1 MKKNKI
7 FIACDSK
14 NISRIREIIKKSETS
29 KLKIGYKFGLEF
41 LNSKNGRKFVSQ
53 LKNEITFGDYKFSDI
68 PNTCSSA
75 IKAIK
80 DLKFNY
86 CTIHISS
93 GLEALKA
100 AKKAS
105 GRTKLVG
112 VTILTSL
119 DNKALKEI
127 GFNRDVK
134 KLVYHQA
141 KLANKAKLDAIV
153 CSAQEVKIVR
163 KVFKKEIIT
172 PGIRFNSKLK
182 SNINDQKRVLT
193 PKQAYKNGS
202 DWLVIGRP
210 ITKGNIKNN
219 IQTLINHLN

>member
-7 FIACDSK
+7 FIACDTN
-14 NISRIREIIKKSETS
+14 NISKVKEIIKKTQSS

-41 LNSKNGRKFVSQ
+41 LNSKNGRNFLSS
-53 LKNEITFGDYKFSDI
+53 LKNKITFADLKLHDI
-68 PNTCSSA
+68 PNTCIST

-80 DLKFNY
+80 DLKVNY
-86 CTIHISS
+86 LTIHISS
-93 GLEALKA
+93 GPEALKA
-100 AKKAS
+100 SKKVS
-105 GRTKLVG
+105 GKTKLIG

-127 GFNRDVK
+127 GFNKDVK

-153 CSAQEVKIVR
+153 CSPQEVSIVK

-172 PGIRFNSKLK
+172 PGIRLNLK
-182 SNINDQKRVLT
+182 ANDQKRVLT
-193 PKQAYKNGS
+193 PKQAFKNGS

-210 ITKGNIKNN
+210 ITKGNIKKN
-219 IQTLINHLN
+219 ISSLINHLSQ